1 LSLAIF
7 LRWIAYALLIGSII
21 PAGLSIP
28 KFVKSRRAKY
38 YGIRREAL
46 RQAMRWLL
54 IMVVM
59 QAAAIVLLVVCPLLQ
74 NGDAISTPGPTA
86 TPTRGS
92 TATTLLPNDTATP
105 RPTDVPT
112 AAPTRRPTAT
122 PTPSPTS
129 VPTAPPPDGPT
140 PEGLTPTLSPV
151 PAAPEASIKFTALA
165 MEKDASGLPVN
176 PGFEFPP
183 GDHAMYVFF
192 TYEGMQ
198 NGVERTFAWY
208 KDDEPF
214 ERCSQT
220 ALWEWGDRGRT
231 SYYCQPS
238 TGWEPGNYAVH
249 VFVEDELQF
258 IAEFVIKE

>member
-1 LSLAIF
+1 MSAIIF
-7 LRWIAYALLIGSII
+7 LRWIAYALLIGSAI

-28 KFVKSRRAKY
+28 RFIKSRRAKY

-46 RQAMRWLL
+46 QQAMRWLL
-54 IMVVM
+54 IMGIMQVV
-59 QAAAIVLLVVCPLLQ
+59 AILLLIVCPILQ
-74 NGDAISTPGPTA
+74 NGAATHPPDITA
-86 TPTRGS
+86 TPTRELAADATSPPERTS
-92 TATTLLPNDTATP
+92 TPSPTAL
-105 RPTDVPT
+105 PT

-122 PTPSPTS
+122 PSPAPTQPA
-129 VPTAPPPDGPT
+129 PTAVPPDGPT
-140 PEGLTPTLSPV
+140 QEIVPV
-151 PAAPEASIKFTALA
+151 PAGPDASVRFTALA

-214 ERCSQT
+214 DRCSQT

-249 VFVEDELQF
+249 VLVEDKLQF
-258 IAEFVIKE
+258 ITEFAIKE

>member
-1 LSLAIF
+1 MSAIIC
-7 LRWIAYALLIGSII
+7 LRWIAYALLIGSAI
-21 PAGLSIP
+21 PAGLSVPRFI
-28 KFVKSRRAKY
+28 KSRRAKY

-46 RQAMRWLL
+46 QQAMRWLL
-54 IMVVM
+54 IMGIMQVVAILLLIVCPILENG
-59 QAAAIVLLVVCPLLQ
+59 AAAPSP
-74 NGDAISTPGPTA
+74 DATVTPTRELSAGATSLPDHTPTPGPTA
-86 TPTRGS
+86 P
-92 TATTLLPNDTATP
+92 
-105 RPTDVPT
+105 PT

-122 PTPSPTS
+122 PSPAPTRPAPTVAPS
-129 VPTAPPPDGPT
+129 DGPT
-140 PEGLTPTLSPV
+140 QEIVPV
-151 PAAPEASIKFTALA
+151 PAGPDASVRFTALA

-214 ERCSQT
+214 DRCSQT

-249 VFVEDELQF
+249 VLVEDKLQF
-258 IAEFVIKE
+258 ITEFVITE

>member
-1 LSLAIF
+1 V
-7 LRWIAYALLIGSII
+7 
-21 PAGLSIP
+21 PAGP
-28 KFVKSRRAKY
+28 
-38 YGIRREAL
+38 
-46 RQAMRWLL
+46 
-54 IMVVM
+54 
-59 QAAAIVLLVVCPLLQ
+59 
-74 NGDAISTPGPTA
+74 DA
-86 TPTRGS
+86 
-92 TATTLLPNDTATP
+92 
-105 RPTDVPT
+105 
-112 AAPTRRPTAT
+112 
-122 PTPSPTS
+122 S
-129 VPTAPPPDGPT
+129 VR
-140 PEGLTPTLSPV
+140 
-151 PAAPEASIKFTALA
+151 FTALA

-214 ERCSQT
+214 DRCSQT

-249 VFVEDELQF
+249 VLVEDKLQF
-258 IAEFVIKE
+258 ITEFAITK

>member
-1 LSLAIF
+1 MSAIIC

-74 NGDAISTPGPTA
+74 NGDATTTPDVTV
-86 TPTRGS
+86 TPTRESSASATSLPDHTS
-92 TATTLLPNDTATP
+92 TPS
-105 RPTDVPT
+105 PTVPPT
-112 AAPTRRPTAT
+112 VVPTRRPTAT
-122 PTPSPTS
+122 PTPSPTP
-129 VPTAPPPDGPT
+129 VPTAPPSEGPT
-140 PEGLTPTLSPV
+140 PELSPV

-238 TGWEPGNYAVH
+238 TGWEVGNYAVH
-249 VFVEDELQF
+249 VLIEDELQF
-258 IAEFVIKE
+258 IAEFMIKE